1 MKIEVV
7 VVVMVAVVMWLV
19 CRDGGCGGWIW
30 WRSWWCMRR
39 WLWWLTCGVGGAAI
53 GGGRCDDGDL
63 GCEVWRSEMIVVVGM
78 KMMVTMG
85 CWPEL
90 GRDLVGKQEGALE
103 ILEEREKC
111 VYVWLGFG
119 NKMKE
124 TLMGEVFI
132 VGNLKIKR
140 QL

>member
-1 MKIEVV
+1 MVV
-7 VVVMVAVVMWLV
+7 TVVTMVLV
-19 CRDGGCGGWIW
+19 ASATSKD
-30 WRSWWCMRR
+30 
-39 WLWWLTCGVGGAAI
+39 VGGAAV
-53 GGGRCDDGDL
+53 GGGRCDDGDV
-63 GCEVWRSEMIVVVGM
+63 GCEVWRWEMIVVVGM
-78 KMMVTMG
+78 KMMVTIG

-90 GRDLVGKQEGALE
+90 GRDLVGKQEGAPE
-103 ILEEREKC
+103 ILEEKEKC